1 LPEEQ
6 WTIIDDDADVGT
18 TRKAQNKKRHAS
30 FDTNDDEDSK
40 EGIRRTNKKRR
51 RDDKNA
57 TEGNNNVK
65 KSSHPQSI
73 PLQLP
78 NQRDKG
84 EAQYHFTEQTVEF
97 FIKTFQTTQ
106 VDSVICI
113 GTPSLHE
120 FIRDEKRNASL
131 GLRSFLLDIDQRFVR
146 ENLIQ
151 SLN

>member
-1 LPEEQ
+1 
-6 WTIIDDDADVGT
+6 
-18 TRKAQNKKRHAS
+18 
-30 FDTNDDEDSK
+30 
-40 EGIRRTNKKRR
+40 
-51 RDDKNA
+51 
-57 TEGNNNVK
+57 VK
-65 KSSHPQSI
+65 KSSHPQQSI

-97 FIKTFQTTQ
+97 FIKTFQTAQ

-120 FIRDEKRNASL
+120 FIRDEGRNASL

-146 ENLIQ
+146 ENLIEFELKYNKGPVNGVTF
-151 SLN
+151 STGRKVWD